1 MGRQARKLA
10 ARRRQHIR
18 QMQAKVDGRCQTEAP
33 CKAKPPFIEP
43 AHLRAG
49 FDMSDDALVW
59 FAVWNESR
67 NLAIALDASADEL
80 EPCEHSLRSARQAWG
95 DNYAGPFPSEQ
106 QAEAFAAE
114 RLAAGS

>member
-1 MGRQARKLA
+1 MGRQARKLVD
-10 ARRRQHIR
+10 RRRQHIR
-18 QMQAKVDGRCQTEAP
+18 QMQAEV
-33 CKAKPPFIEP
+33 FFEP